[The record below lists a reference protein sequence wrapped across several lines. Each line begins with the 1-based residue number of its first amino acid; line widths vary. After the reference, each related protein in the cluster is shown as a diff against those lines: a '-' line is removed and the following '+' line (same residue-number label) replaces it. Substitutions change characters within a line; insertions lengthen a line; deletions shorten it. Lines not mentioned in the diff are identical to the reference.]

1 MIYRSK
7 VCFVIVKFDDIFYS
21 TLSSYAGRTFFF
33 VWVYQYFSDKISISS
48 PIPSFPVN
56 TIFTSHIFTYA
67 NQNYEYAKNE
77 KRSEQIVKATFQFFT
92 VYHSRIYFARL

>member
-48 PIPSFPVN
+48 PIPSFPAH
-56 TIFTSHIFTYA
+56 TFFTSHIFTRA
-67 NQNYEYAKNE
+67 NQNYEYAKNG
-77 KRSEQIVKATFQFFT
+77 KRSEQIVKAIFQFFT
-92 VYHSRIYFARL
+92 VHRSRI